1 MASRS
6 LEQKVALVTGASGHL
21 GSAIAEELGHLG
33 ASVALAARSREKL
46 EPLARHIHAA
56 HGADA
61 QAFACDLKQPQAA
74 AALLDAVAARF
85 GRLDILVNCAGNFK
99 RGDLLSLT
107 NDEWLDGFNLM
118 FFGAV
123 RVTAAAWPQL
133 ARSHGHVVTIAG
145 IHGIA
150 PHAFSMLG
158 GTICAALINFSKS
171 LAEVGL
177 RDGVYVNTVV
187 PGWIESE
194 RLTVR
199 VATLANE
206 QGTTPEQMK
215 ERMRETLGIMRYGK
229 PADVANTVAFLVTG
243 AYAHGA
249 SLIIDG
255 GMNKSV

>member
-1 MASRS
+1 MATAS
-6 LEQKVALVTGASGHL
+6 LADKVALVTGASGHL
-21 GSAIAEELGHLG
+21 GSAIAEELARLG
-33 ASVALAARSREKL
+33 ARVAIASRSLEKL
-46 EPLARHIHAA
+46 QSLAQRIHGA
-56 HGADA
+56 HGAVA
-61 QAFACDLKQPQAA
+61 HPFSCDLKQPQAA
-74 AALLDAVAARF
+74 ATLLEAVVARF
-85 GRLDILVNCAGNFK
+85 GRLDILVNCAGSFK
-99 RGDLLSLT
+99 RGDLLSLA
-107 NDEWLDGFNLM
+107 NDDWLDGFNLM

-133 ARSHGHVVTIAG
+133 ARNRGHVVTISG

-171 LAEVGL
+171 LAELGL

-194 RLTVR
+194 RLAVR
-199 VATLANE
+199 VATLAKE

-215 ERMRETLGIMRYGK
+215 EQMRLALGIMRYGK

-243 AYAHGA
+243 AYAHGT